1 GGPGAEAVLEA
12 ASPPAERRR
21 IRVLHLIT
29 SLDRGGAENHL
40 LALMTH
46 ANLAELEFETAV
58 LCGEGELV
66 PTFRAAGIPVHLLR
80 ARSRFDP
87 LALHRLVN
95 LLRERRPDVVHSHLF
110 RADIYCGLAIS
121 QLSPPRPFLGSPRH

>member
-1 GGPGAEAVLEA
+1 MEAVLEQGA
-12 ASPPAERRR
+12 DANQAERRR

-29 SLDRGGAENHL
+29 SLERGGAENHL

-46 ANLAELEFETAV
+46 GNRAEIEFETAV

-87 LALHRLVN
+87 LALRRLVA
-95 LLRERRPDVVHSHLF
+95 LMRERRYDVVHSHLF
-110 RADIYCGLAIS
+110 RADIYGGLA
-121 QLSPPRPFLGSPRH
+121 

>member
-1 GGPGAEAVLEA
+1 MARGFYSERGIGGPADPMLRRRPRVLVERTHSYNGRVPGAEAVLEA
-12 ASPPAERRR
+12 ASPPAERKR

-58 LCGEGELV
+58 LCGDGELV
-66 PTFRAAGIPVHLLR
+66 
-80 ARSRFDP
+80 
-87 LALHRLVN
+87 
-95 LLRERRPDVVHSHLF
+95 
-110 RADIYCGLAIS
+110 
-121 QLSPPRPFLGSPRH
+121 